1 MMRRRFLILGVLLTA
16 IAPLS
21 VETVSAQQA
30 MRECT
35 TLTCAKCTSICAASC
50 EAENKACNAK
60 AERNCPRNFR
70 SCTRACPSMLCAQ
83 CVPIQYGSD
92 GRKFMPGKT
101 ELCRTPGKFEAK
113 KG

>member
-1 MMRRRFLILGVLLTA
+1 MRRVFLILGLLLAA
-16 IAPLS
+16 IAPLPFGA
-21 VETVSAQQA
+21 VSAQQA
-30 MRECT
+30 ERECT
-35 TLTCAKCTSICAASC
+35 TLTCAKCTSICTASC
-50 EAENKACNAK
+50 DAENKACNATGG
-60 AERNCPRNFR
+60 RNCPRNYR

-83 CVPIQYGSD
+83 CMPIQYGSD